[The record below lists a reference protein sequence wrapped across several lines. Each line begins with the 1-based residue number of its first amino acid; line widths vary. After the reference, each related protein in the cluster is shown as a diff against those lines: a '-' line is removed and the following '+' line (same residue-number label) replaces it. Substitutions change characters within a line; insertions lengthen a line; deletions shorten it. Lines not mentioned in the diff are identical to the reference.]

1 MILSVRR
8 RIADVARAAPDR
20 TALVGFDSH
29 LTEQVLTWREF
40 ADRVADAAGALRAVV
55 DPDTRSCVVVPAGNT
70 LPAAIGIAAALAA
83 EVPVFPM
90 NPATPPAE
98 RDALLGLLGRRFG
111 HGYLMDDQLRP
122 QRMDLAAGTEP
133 PAGAGAVAGGP
144 GQFSAVAGGPG
155 QFGTVAYLL
164 ATGASTG
171 IPKISARPGPLRY
184 DPARTPSL
192 VIRQTG
198 WRSGQ
203 RQLIVGPLYHAAP
216 FSAFLDALLDSNTVV
231 LQSFFAPQWTVELVR
246 RYAIEWLQLTP
257 AHMRE
262 ILRQPD
268 LDPAGFA
275 SLRAMLHTAARCDAD
290 TKRGWIDLLGPERVY
305 ELYGATEGVGVT
317 LVRGDEWLARPG
329 TVGRGFLTQIRVLDE
344 GGSPVPAGTTDTVFM
359 RTPQRVGRSDY
370 VNDQA
375 IRTTPDGFAT
385 VGDHGRLDRD
395 GYLYLEPRDHETIN
409 VGGEKV
415 DPDEVEAA
423 LRDHPAVADA
433 VAVAVPHGTLGSV
446 VGAHVVLNPGANVR
460 RAELAA
466 HCGRR
471 LAGYKIPKHFTFIDQ
486 VPRSAAGKVQ
496 RWRLASHHENGATSP

>member
-1 MILSVRR
+1 MVLSVRR
-8 RIADVARAAPDR
+8 RIADTARAEPDR
-20 TALVGFDSH
+20 TALVGFDTD
-29 LTEQVLTWREF
+29 LAEQVMSWREF
-40 ADRVADAAGALRAVV
+40 ADRVADAADALGAALDRRT
-55 DPDTRSCVVVPAGNT
+55 PSCAVVPAGNT
-70 LPAAIGIAAALAA
+70 LPAAIGIAAALTA
-83 EVPVFPM
+83 EVPVFPL
-90 NPATPPAE
+90 NPDTPPAE

-111 HGYLMDDQLRP
+111 HGYLMDAQLRP
-122 QRMDLAAGTEP
+122 QRMDLPPGPEP
-133 PAGAGAVAGGP
+133 PAGSAPAEGLGQFSTAAEGP
-144 GQFSAVAGGPG
+144 GQFSA
-155 QFGTVAYLL
+155 VAYLL

-184 DPARTPSL
+184 DPVRTPSV

-231 LQSFFAPQWTVELVR
+231 LQPFFSPQWTVELVR

-262 ILRQPD
+262 ILRLPD
-268 LDPAGFA
+268 PDPACFA

-305 ELYGATEGVGVT
+305 ELYGATEGIGVT

-329 TVGRGFLTQIRVLDE
+329 TVGRGYLTQIRILDDD
-344 GGSPVPAGTTDTVFM
+344 GHPIPPGTTGTVFM
-359 RTPQRVGRSDY
+359 RTPQRIGRSDY

-375 IRTTPDGFAT
+375 IRTTLDGFAT

-395 GYLYLEPRDHETIN
+395 GYLYLEPRDHDIIN

-423 LRDHPAVADA
+423 LRDHPAVIDA
-433 VAVAVPHGTLGSV
+433 VAVAVPHQTLGSV
-446 VGAHVVLNPGANVR
+446 VAAHIVLRPGASVR
-460 RAELAA
+460 KAELAA

-471 LAGYKIPKHFTFIDQ
+471 LAGYKIPKHFTFVDQ
-486 VPRSAAGKVQ
+486 VPRSAAGKIQ
-496 RWRLASHHENGATSP
+496 RWRLAPSHQNGATPP